1 MSWRTGIIDTK
12 KLGVRVKFLS
22 NSQESMTKTLIGK
35 EVSGEVDPQ
44 KCHESNHFH
53 SISPPT
59 LDTTVWRDVP

>member
-1 MSWRTGIIDTK
+1 MVLREDEKGSTKKLHELEDRNNVDTK

-44 KCHESNHFH
+44 TCLCSV
-53 SISPPT
+53 
-59 LDTTVWRDVP
+59 D